1 MRLNRL
7 AAAMSLAVS
16 LSMIAAQAHGM
27 EREGEIKHV
36 LLISVDGLH
45 ALDVARYVDSH
56 PSSTLKQLAGHGI
69 TYSNART
76 PANSDSFPGLLA
88 LVTGGSP
95 VTGDLFYDVSYDR
108 SYFANGDSTC
118 SGTVSDSAPGAGQS
132 AGRGSPIAFDES
144 IDMYGTDPV
153 TGLPLSKNMINPNSL
168 PFQLDANHECVPVY
182 PHNALKTNTIFEVVR
197 HHGGGVTAWADK
209 HPAYDLVRGPSG
221 AGLDDLY
228 TPEVTNVGGLD
239 NTVSVICT
247 HENDHLKTL
256 GIIGWIHGA
265 AHDGTPLK
273 GVPTLFGTDYQAV
286 SVGQKVSHDTPDPS
300 CINPS
305 TAADAA
311 RLSGHPGGY
320 VGGSGTPP
328 TNVGTPTD
336 VLSYALDAVDADLGL
351 IVDALKQQKLYESTL
366 IIITAKHGQSPINPL
381 KINKPGH
388 FADLVATLTAANS
401 DETAA
406 MQAVNIA
413 TNCSNGPCGFINDD
427 DIALIWLQDQTQAAN
442 VAALINNHAKELF
455 VDEVMAGDEL
465 KLKFSDPMHD
475 NRTPDII
482 VQPQCGVV
490 YTTSTKKN
498 AEHGGF
504 SFADTNV
511 GLIVSHP
518 HMPAQTIKTLV
529 LSSQV
534 APTILQFLGID
545 PKELKSVR
553 VEGTSVL
560 PGL

>member
-7 AAAMSLAVS
+7 AAAMSLAAS
-16 LSMIAAQAHGM
+16 LCTITAQAHEM
-27 EREGEIKHV
+27 EQGEIKHV

-56 PSSTLKQLAGHGI
+56 PYSTITQLTKHGI

-118 SGTVSDSAPGAGQS
+118 SGIVNDPAPGALHT
-132 AGRGSPIAFDES
+132 AGPGSTIAFDES
-144 IDMYGTDPV
+144 IDLYGTDPV
-153 TGLPLSKNMINPNSL
+153 TGLPLSKNVINQNSL
-168 PFQLDANHECVPVY
+168 PFRIDSNKKCVPVY

-197 HHGGGVTAWADK
+197 GHGGVTAWADK
-209 HPAYDLVRGPSG
+209 HPAYELVRGPSG

-247 HENDHLKTL
+247 HENDHLKTV
-256 GIIGWIHGA
+256 GIINQIHGLT
-265 AHDGTPLK
+265 HDAKPAK
-273 GVPTLFGTDYQAV
+273 GVPTVFGTDYQAV
-286 SVGQKVSHDTPDPS
+286 SVGQKVAHDTPDHS
-300 CINPS
+300 CINSS
-305 TAADAA
+305 TAADSA
-311 RLSGHPGGY
+311 RLAGQPGGY
-320 VGGSGTPP
+320 LDGSGTP
-328 TNVGTPTD
+328 TE
-336 VLSYALDAVDADLGL
+336 VLSYALNAVDSDLDL
-351 IVDALKQQKLYESTL
+351 IVDALQQRNLYESTL
-366 IIITAKHGQSPINPL
+366 IIVTAKHGQSPINPV
-381 KINKPGH
+381 KVNKPGH
-388 FADLVATLTAANS
+388 FADLVATVTPANS
-401 DETAA
+401 AETAA
-406 MQAVNIA
+406 LKTLNIA
-413 TNCSNGPCGFINDD
+413 ANCGSGPCGFVQDD
-427 DIALIWLQDQTQAAN
+427 DIALIWLQDQTQTAN

-455 VDEVMAGDEL
+455 VDEVMAGDEI
-465 KLKFSDPMHD
+465 KLKFNDPRHD

-482 VQPQCGVV
+482 VQPQYGVV
-490 YTTSTKKN
+490 YTPSTKKN

-504 SFADTNV
+504 SFGDTNV
-511 GLIVSHP
+511 GLIVSNP
-518 HMPAQTIKTLV
+518 ELPAQTIRTLV

-534 APTILQFLGID
+534 APTILWSLGLD

-553 VEGTSVL
+553 VEGTKVL

>member
-1 MRLNRL
+1 MRLTRL
-7 AAAMSLAVS
+7 VAALSLAVS
-16 LSMIAAQAHGM
+16 LSVIAAQTQGM
-27 EREGEIKHV
+27 EREGEIERV

-45 ALDVARYVDSH
+45 ALDVARYLDGH
-56 PSSTLKQLAGHGI
+56 PNSIMAQLTKHGI
-69 TYSNART
+69 TYSNARS

-118 SGTVSDSAPGAGQS
+118 SGTVSDTAPGANQT
-132 AGRGSPIAFDES
+132 AGKGSMIAFDES
-144 IDMYGTDPV
+144 IDLYGTDPV
-153 TGLPLSKNMINPNSL
+153 SGLPLSMNVINPKSL
-168 PFQLDANHECVPVY
+168 PYQIDSSGHCVPVY
-182 PHNALKTNTIFEVVR
+182 PHNALKSNTIFEVVR
-197 HHGGGVTAWADK
+197 GHGGVTAWADK
-209 HPAYDLVRGPSG
+209 HPAYDLVRGPSNT
-221 AGLDDLY
+221 GLDDLY

-256 GIIGWIHGA
+256 GIIKWIHGLT
-265 AHDGTPLK
+265 HDDKPLK
-273 GVPTLFGTDYQAV
+273 GVPTVLGSDYQAV
-286 SVGQKVSHDTPDPS
+286 SVGQKVSHDTPDHS
-300 CINPS
+300 CINSS

-311 RLSGHPGGY
+311 RLSGQPGGY
-320 VGGSGTPP
+320 IDGS
-328 TNVGTPTD
+328 GTPTD

-351 IVDALKQQKLYESTL
+351 IVDALRQQNLYDSTL
-366 IIITAKHGQSPINPL
+366 IIITAKHGQSPINPV

-388 FADLVATLTAANS
+388 FANLVAGLTPANS
-401 DETAA
+401 AEMAA
-406 MQAVNIA
+406 QQAVNVIN
-413 TNCSNGPCGFINDD
+413 NCSGGPCGFAQDD
-427 DIALIWLQDQTQAAN
+427 DIALLWLQDQTQTAN

-455 VDEVMAGDEL
+455 VDEVMAGDEI
-465 KLKFSDPMHD
+465 KLKFNDPLHN

-482 VQPQCGVV
+482 VQPQYGVV
-490 YTTSTKKN
+490 YTGSAAKN

-518 HMPAQTIKTLV
+518 RLSAQTIKTLV

-534 APTILQFLGID
+534 APTILQSLGID

-553 VEGTSVL
+553 VEGTKTL

>member
-1 MRLNRL
+1 MRLTRL
-7 AAAMSLAVS
+7 AAAMSLVVP
-16 LSMIAAQAHGM
+16 LFTITAQVHGL
-27 EREGEIKHV
+27 EREDAIKHV

-45 ALDVARYVDSH
+45 ALDVARYVDGH
-56 PSSTLKQLAGHGI
+56 PYSTMTQLTRHGI

-118 SGTVSDSAPGAGQS
+118 SGTVSDSAPGANQT
-132 AGRGSPIAFDES
+132 AGKGSTIAFDES
-144 IDMYGTDPV
+144 IDLYGTDPV
-153 TGLPLSKNMINPNSL
+153 TGLPLSMNVINPNSL
-168 PFQLDANHECVPVY
+168 PYQIDSNGRCVPVY

-197 HHGGGVTAWADK
+197 AHGGVTAWADK
-209 HPAYDLVRGPSG
+209 HPAYELVRGPSN

-239 NTVSVICT
+239 NTVSVICA

-256 GIIGWIHGA
+256 GVIKWIHGLT
-265 AHDGTPLK
+265 HDDKPLK
-273 GVPTLFGTDYQAV
+273 GVPTVFGSDYQAV
-286 SVGQKVSHDTPDPS
+286 SVGQKVSHDTPDHS
-300 CINPS
+300 CINSS

-311 RLSGHPGGY
+311 RLTGQPGGY
-320 VGGSGTPP
+320 LDGS
-328 TNVGTPTD
+328 GTPTD

-351 IVDALKQQKLYESTL
+351 IVGALKQQNLYESTL
-366 IIITAKHGQSPINPL
+366 IIITAKHGQSPINPV
-381 KINKPGH
+381 KVNKPGH
-388 FADLVATLTAANS
+388 FADLLAGLTPVNSAEMAAQ
-401 DETAA
+401 
-406 MQAVNIA
+406 QAVNVIN
-413 TNCSNGPCGFINDD
+413 NCGGGPCGFAQDD
-427 DIALIWLQDQTQAAN
+427 DIALLWLQDQTQTAN
-442 VAALINNHAKELF
+442 VAALINNHAQELF
-455 VDEVMAGDEL
+455 VDEVMAGDEI
-465 KLKFSDPMHD
+465 KLKFNDPLHD

-482 VQPQCGVV
+482 VQPQYGVV
-490 YTTSTKKN
+490 YTGSTKKN

-504 SFADTNV
+504 SFGDTNV

-518 HMPAQTIKTLV
+518 DLPAQTIRTLV

-534 APTILQFLGID
+534 APTILQSLGID

-553 VEGTSVL
+553 VEGTKTL

>member
-1 MRLNRL
+1 MRVNRL

-16 LSMIAAQAHGM
+16 LSITAQALAM
-27 EREGEIKHV
+27 EHQDVRHV
-36 LLISVDGLH
+36 LLISVDGMH
-45 ALDVARYVDSH
+45 ALDVARYIESH
-56 PSSTLKQLAGHGI
+56 PNSTLKQLTGHGI

-118 SGTVSDSAPGAGQS
+118 SGAVSDSAPGAGQS

-144 IDMYGTDPV
+144 IDLYGTDPV
-153 TGLPLSKNMINPNSL
+153 TGLPLSRNMINPNSL
-168 PFQLDANHECVPVY
+168 PFQIDSNGHCMPVY
-182 PHNALKTNTIFEVVR
+182 PHSALKANTIFEVVR
-197 HHGGGVTAWADK
+197 GHGGVTAWADK

-239 NTVSVICT
+239 NTVSV
-247 HENDHLKTL
+247 
-256 GIIGWIHGA
+256 
-265 AHDGTPLK
+265 
-273 GVPTLFGTDYQAV
+273 
-286 SVGQKVSHDTPDPS
+286 GQKVSHDTPDPS

-320 VGGSGTPP
+320 VDGS
-328 TNVGTPTD
+328 GTPTD
-336 VLSYALDAVDADLGL
+336 VLSYALDAVDADLGS
-351 IVDALKQQKLYESTL
+351 IVDALKQQNLYESTL

-388 FADLVATLTAANS
+388 FADLVAGLTAANMA
-401 DETAA
+401 ETAA

-413 TNCSNGPCGFINDD
+413 ANCNNGPCGFISDD

-442 VAALINNHAKELF
+442 VAALINNHARELF
-455 VDEVMAGDEL
+455 VDEVMAGDEI
-465 KLKFSDPMHD
+465 KLKFHDPMRD

-482 VQPQCGVV
+482 VQPQYGVV
-490 YTTSTKKN
+490 YTPSTKKN

-511 GLIVSHP
+511 GLIVSHA

-534 APTILQFLGID
+534 APTILSSLGID

-553 VEGTSVL
+553 VEGTRVL

>member
-1 MRLNRL
+1 MRLTRL
-7 AAAMSLAVS
+7 VAALSVAVS
-16 LSMIAAQAHGM
+16 LSVIAAQTQGM
-27 EREGEIKHV
+27 EREGEIERV
-36 LLISVDGLH
+36 LLVSVDGLH
-45 ALDVARYVDSH
+45 ALDVAHYVDGH
-56 PSSTLKQLAGHGI
+56 PNSIMAQLTKHGI

-118 SGTVSDSAPGAGQS
+118 SGSVSDTAPGANQT
-132 AGRGSPIAFDES
+132 AGKGSMIAFDES
-144 IDMYGTDPV
+144 IDLYGTDPV
-153 TGLPLSKNMINPNSL
+153 SGLPLSMNVINPKSL
-168 PFQLDANHECVPVY
+168 PYQIDSSGHCVPVY

-197 HHGGGVTAWADK
+197 AHGGVTAWADK
-209 HPAYDLVRGPSG
+209 HPAYELVRGPSN

-256 GIIGWIHGA
+256 GIIKWIQGLT
-265 AHDGTPLK
+265 HDDKRLK
-273 GVPTLFGTDYQAV
+273 GVPTVFGSDYQAV
-286 SVGQKVSHDTPDPS
+286 SVGQKVSHDTPDHS
-300 CINPS
+300 CINSS

-311 RLSGHPGGY
+311 RLTGQPGGY
-320 VGGSGTPP
+320 LDGS
-328 TNVGTPTD
+328 GTPTD

-351 IVDALKQQKLYESTL
+351 IVGALKQQNLYESTL
-366 IIITAKHGQSPINPL
+366 IIITAKHGQSPINPV
-381 KINKPGH
+381 KVNKPGH
-388 FADLVATLTAANS
+388 FADLVAGLTPVNSAEMAAQ
-401 DETAA
+401 
-406 MQAVNIA
+406 QAVNVIN
-413 TNCSNGPCGFINDD
+413 NCGGGPCGFAQDD
-427 DIALIWLQDQTQAAN
+427 DIALLWLQDQTQTAN
-442 VAALINNHAKELF
+442 VAALINNHAQELF
-455 VDEVMAGDEL
+455 VDEVMAGDEI
-465 KLKFSDPMHD
+465 KLKFNDPLHD

-482 VQPQCGVV
+482 VQPQYGVV
-490 YTTSTKKN
+490 YTGSTKKN

-504 SFADTNV
+504 SFGDTNV

-518 HMPAQTIKTLV
+518 DLPAQTIRTLV

-534 APTILQFLGID
+534 APTILWSLGVD

-553 VEGTSVL
+553 VEGTRVL